1 MKKNHARQIVKIKYI
16 NMLQTR
22 KRQEQLEIGKIK
34 FEVTPV
40 YVGKTLLTSLFQV
53 KFVANTPSSIIVN
66 SSRTSILKFSLIS
79 VLSYSVIIYIY
90 QKLHVLG
97 LLSSTNPDLLPYI
110 TPLLFTESLTPYL
123 PMLEQLLTWN
133 NLLTL

>member
-53 KFVANTPSSIIVN
+53 KFVANTPSSISVN

>member
-1 MKKNHARQIVKIKYI
+1 MEKNHARQIVKIQYI
-16 NMLQTR
+16 NMLKTR

-53 KFVANTPSSIIVN
+53 KFVANTPSNISAN
-66 SSRTSILKFSLIS
+66 SSKTSVLKFLLLS
-79 VLSYSVIIYIY
+79 VLSYSVIIYIH
-90 QKLHVLG
+90 QKLHMLG
-97 LLSSTNPDLLPYI
+97 LVSTTNPDLLPYI

>member
-1 MKKNHARQIVKIKYI
+1 MEENYTRQIVKIKYI
-16 NMLQTR
+16 NMLKTR

-34 FEVTPV
+34 FEVTSV

-53 KFVANTPSSIIVN
+53 KFIANTPSSTSVN
-66 SSRTSILKFSLIS
+66 SSKTSKLKFLLLS
-79 VLSYSVIIYIY
+79 VLSYSVIVYIY
-90 QKLHVLG
+90 QKLHMLG
-97 LLSSTNPDLLPYI
+97 LVSTTNPDLLPYI

>member
-1 MKKNHARQIVKIKYI
+1 MKKNHARQIDKIKYI

-123 PMLEQLLTWN
+123 PMLEQLLT
-133 NLLTL
+133 

>member
-1 MKKNHARQIVKIKYI
+1 MKENHARQIVKIKYI

-53 KFVANTPSSIIVN
+53 KFVANTPSSISVS

-97 LLSSTNPDLLPYI
+97 LLSSTNSDLLPYI

-123 PMLEQLLTWN
+123 PMLEQLLT
-133 NLLTL
+133 

>member
-1 MKKNHARQIVKIKYI
+1 MEKNHARQIVKIQYI
-16 NMLQTR
+16 NMLKTR

-53 KFVANTPSSIIVN
+53 KFVANTPSNISAN
-66 SSRTSILKFSLIS
+66 SSKTSVLKFLLLRM
-79 VLSYSVIIYIY
+79 LSYSVIIYSH
-90 QKLHVLG
+90 QKLHMLG
-97 LLSSTNPDLLPYI
+97 LVSTNIPDLLPYI